1 MLLRTV
7 TVFYHQVRNS
17 AKDAVSGETALAHG
31 DPLEYTADIPQRHIV
46 VPVKQETVQIQRFF
60 PYAAGSEVL
69 AVFNIRSQDFR
80 HSLLITGG
88 AFAALI
94 VLAFAV
100 GLIFPAVPA
109 QVLTLFSQQMAD
121 AGVVSE
127 SGSISVPA
135 LLWNNLRAM
144 VLSVLYGFIP
154 FIYLPAL
161 SLGVNALLLGLFAAY
176 FLNNGISMLA
186 YLGGHPAP
194 RHL

>member
-1 MLLRTV
+1 MIASQFRQLR
-7 TVFYHQVRNS
+7 
-17 AKDAVSGETALAHG
+17 D
-31 DPLEYTADIPQRHIV
+31 
-46 VPVKQETVQIQRFF
+46 FF
-60 PYAAGSEVL
+60 
-69 AVFNIRSQDFR
+69 RSQDFR

-161 SLGVNALLLGLFAAY
+161 SLGVNGL
-176 FLNNGISMLA
+176 
-186 YLGGHPAP
+186 
-194 RHL
+194 RHLPVQPHQPVCPQKHQGHNGSHAEKYRPRAGADGAAAAGGGSCGGSVCDARCDAVFSVKTGFCHSKYSTSL